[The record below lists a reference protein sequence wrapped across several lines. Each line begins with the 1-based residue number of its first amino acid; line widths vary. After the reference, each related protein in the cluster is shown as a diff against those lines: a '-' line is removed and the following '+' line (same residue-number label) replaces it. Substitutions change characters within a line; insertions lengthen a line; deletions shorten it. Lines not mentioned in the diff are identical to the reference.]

1 MSRLSS
7 VKPRRWL
14 RPGVIGAVLLS
25 LTAASCGSSSKASS
39 STSSPAATTATTA
52 SSTASTTAAA
62 TAGPALKIGT
72 SADFPPLSSKSTN
85 DSIVGFENDMLNAAV
100 PASGHT
106 FAWSQLDFNGLIPAL
121 QSGRLDV
128 VTSGLYDTPARSQ
141 VVSFVDYMQIPLAVL
156 TLKENVTKVTGP
168 MALCGHVV
176 AELVGSPPEADQLA
190 QWSTQCTTAGKG
202 AITAK
207 TYQTVAAAVTD
218 VSNGRAYAELEGD
231 IVVLY
236 ISKTQL
242 GGKLGSAFEVTGGT
256 STVGL
261 AVAKNSPLLPS
272 LTKAIK
278 DWVASPAYCTA
289 ATKWS
294 LTPGDLLRAF
304 P

>member
-1 MSRLSS
+1 MEL
-7 VKPRRWL
+7 KPRRWL

-25 LTAASCGSSSKASS
+25 LTAAACGSSSKASS
-39 STSSPAATTATTA
+39 STSAPTATPGSAASGAASTTATTA
-52 SSTASTTAAA
+52 AA
-62 TAGPALKIGT
+62 TGPALKIGT
-72 SADFPPLSSKSTN
+72 SADFPPLSSKSTD

-156 TLKENVTKVTGP
+156 TLKENVSKVTGP
-168 MALCGHVV
+168 MDLCGHVV

-236 ISKTQL
+236 ISKTQF

-294 LTPGDLLRAF
+294 LTPGDLLR
-304 P
+304 PCP